1 MAVDVAVFMEE
12 HGFTPEEA
20 AVVTEETDHLE
31 ELILADDGDLE
42 DIAES
47 FLLLPRL
54 RFLRVVREARAAA
67 AADAAAAEVEAR
79 RAAAADARPHDTR
92 RRGRPAAPVVCGRGR
107 GAPGLRSFEG
117 VVWGRNDS
125 PYMLTRSWGSA
136 RSGFE

>member
-54 RFLRVVREARAAA
+54 RFLRVDHLAISPEFRTLQPWTAAQQELGRICTYKTPRDKLVCIA
-67 AADAAAAEVEAR
+67 CTAR
-79 RAAAADARPHDTR
+79 RGTSRKHT
-92 RRGRPAAPVVCGRGR
+92 
-107 GAPGLRSFEG
+107 S
-117 VVWGRNDS
+117 
-125 PYMLTRSWGSA
+125 
-136 RSGFE
+136 

>member
-54 RFLRVVREARAAA
+54 RFLRVVREARAADFEA
-67 AADAAAAEVEAR
+67 AIAKLSSSVADAGPEMAKVLEWNAQYGEVKKRTKAAQSS
-79 RAAAADARPHDTR
+79 
-92 RRGRPAAPVVCGRGR
+92 
-107 GAPGLRSFEG
+107 L
-117 VVWGRNDS
+117 
-125 PYMLTRSWGSA
+125 YL
-136 RSGFE
+136 